1 MDENLLNPFNTTLNK
16 RQIDSD
22 WLEYEN
28 LIKDNVKPF
37 QEQLA
42 DKYHPYTY
50 SFYGKAKGENY
61 PQRIGLRRRRSGAGR
76 WQAAK

>member
-1 MDENLLNPFNTTLNK
+1 NRDKWWKLMDENLLNPFNTTLNK

-50 SFYGKAKGENY
+50 SFYGKAKGGE
-61 PQRIGLRRRRSGAGR
+61 LS
-76 WQAAK
+76 